1 MKIHLL
7 HVTLK
12 HLDLL
17 LPIFSSKENILPETL
32 CKNPYISYSLA
43 FSINLII
50 SVFRLFGN
58 KIRNI

>member
-1 MKIHLL
+1 MMKIHLL

-17 LPIFSSKENILPETL
+17 LTLFCFKENILLKTL

-43 FSINLII
+43 LSINLTI
-50 SVFRLFGN
+50 SVFMLFG
-58 KIRNI
+58 